1 MIHFPP
7 MHKITFIVG
16 TELKEM
22 DATLS
27 GCEPD
32 KVITGQ
38 LLGYPKEQILP
49 LLGPVN
55 SGSLHTWVNGKRYNM
70 TNLESDG
77 KFTLQADF

>member
-1 MIHFPP
+1 VIHFPP
-7 MHKITFIVG
+7 MQKITFIVG

-38 LLGYPKEQILP
+38 LLGYPKEQLLP

-55 SGSLHTWVNGKRYNM
+55 SGNLHTWVNGK
-70 TNLESDG
+70 
-77 KFTLQADF
+77 TL